1 MSTENFSDC
10 ELVALR
16 PALMAFAR
24 SFVRTPND
32 AEDLVQETLLRALS
46 FRHQFHAG
54 TRLKSWLFT
63 IMRNTFYNEAVRV
76 KREHPG
82 YDECVSERRSVAA
95 PQEMSQLLFEVSNRI
110 DNLSPAF
117 REALIL
123 VAIGDSC
130 EEVAS
135 QVGCA
140 VGTVK
145 SRVSRARR
153 LILNHNLDEMSQP
166 LQK

>member
-1 MSTENFSDC
+1 MTIENFSDSD
-10 ELVALR
+10 LVALR

-32 AEDLVQETLLRALS
+32 VEDLVQETLLRALNY
-46 FRHQFHAG
+46 RHQFHAG

-76 KREHPG
+76 KRERPG
-82 YDECVSERRSVAA
+82 YNECVSDRRSVAA

-123 VAIGDSC
+123 VAMGDSC
-130 EEVAS
+130 EQVAS

-153 LILNHNLDEMSQP
+153 LILDYTHDEISPPQ
-166 LQK
+166 